1 MRRVA
6 LLLAL
11 CAVVAA
17 CGPDRDDAVQPTTS
31 TAAVATTTEPT
42 TTTAAPEPETTPA
55 VTTTTAPEPEIVIPS
70 GILAAMPFQNR
81 LDVPLNIFQVKL
93 YNGTTEPLPI
103 VGVQLV
109 WEGMTTPVSDRANTL
124 AAGDR
129 LDYPV
134 PLAPADC
141 AGDGTVAD
149 MPDLK
154 SAVVRVLLAD
164 GSERTAPVYDVKHF
178 ARRLYLEDCER
189 QRIDAAVQ
197 WEWADLHEVTLDG
210 RPVTAGTLR
219 LTRTAGE
226 GTITV
231 DLVTGTII
239 FVFNAPDAGDGPVA
253 VLPAGEQS
261 VEVPIM
267 FTEGRCDVHAMSETS
282 QPFGFNAVIDLG
294 DGVQRPYKV
303 PPAESEWATMRH
315 RLEAACEILGKVGFV
330 GQDDLTSGGSTTTTT

>member
-6 LLLAL
+6 LLLVL
-11 CAVVAA
+11 CAAVAA
-17 CGPDRDDAVQPTTS
+17 CGPDRDDAVQPTASAATT
-31 TAAVATTTEPT
+31 TAAVSTTAATTTEPSV
-42 TTTAAPEPETTPA
+42 TTAL
-55 VTTTTAPEPEIVIPS
+55 APEPEIVIPS
-70 GILAAMPFQNR
+70 GVLAAMPFQNR

-93 YNGTTEPLPI
+93 YNGTAESLPI

-109 WEGMTTPVSDRANTL
+109 WDGLTTPVSDRANTL

-134 PLAPADC
+134 PLAAAHC
-141 AGDGTVAD
+141 AGDGTVAE
-149 MPDLK
+149 MPDVSK
-154 SAVVRVLLAD
+154 AVVRVLLAD
-164 GSERTAPVYDVKHF
+164 GSERFAPVYDVKHF

-219 LTRTAGE
+219 LTRKAGD

-239 FVFNAPDAGDGPVA
+239 FVFNAPDADDVPVA
-253 VLPAGEQS
+253 VLPAGQQS
-261 VEVPIM
+261 VEVPIL
-267 FTEGRCDVHAMSETS
+267 FTEGRCDVHAMSEVS

-294 DGVQRPYKV
+294 DGLKRPYKV
-303 PPAESEWATMRH
+303 PPPESEWATMRH
-315 RLEAACEILGKVGFV
+315 RLETACAILGKVGFV
-330 GQDDLTSGGSTTTTT
+330 GQDDLTSGGSTTTTA